1 MISKFTYRPTLL
13 SPYDFEKMEKWLE
26 AQSEKGLH
34 LSKFGQ
40 SFTRFKRGEPEKR
53 TYKIDYFDEVSNEE
67 RLSFYADSGWHY
79 ASKLQG
85 GTHIL
90 YAMKDEDFIPLH
102 TDPMEE
108 SIQLK
113 KIIGI
118 LNRRT
123 LRLFLVFLVMVFLLI
138 AIARDYNGLATFL
151 VRNVRFNDV
160 LFILYPLLLMI
171 SPLSNKS
178 KVLKK
183 IRELETGSRLEENG
197 ERWKRQ
203 RLINGITN
211 VFLLL
216 VIALMLILPSG
227 NEIPHISR
235 GSRLVA
241 NDEYYSKLPLL
252 SMADLREPAEVETD
266 FSSRQTLFARDHQ
279 AISYSTDEKEDELPE
294 ETLTSELYILELT
307 ALAGKLADEMME
319 TDGLSSW
326 REMDSE
332 IPERL
337 YIRSDGDGKELI
349 AIHNNLVVNS
359 YYRGARSEEELIDS
373 FTEKFSSYND
383 N

>member
-1 MISKFTYRPTLL
+1 MAFKFTYRPTLL
-13 SPYDFEKMEKWLE
+13 SPYDFEKIERWMES
-26 AQSEKGLH
+26 QSEKGLH

-67 RLSFYADSGWHY
+67 RLIFYADSGWHY

-102 TDPMEE
+102 TDPIEE

-123 LRLFLVFLVMVFLLI
+123 LLLFLVFLVMVFLLI

-171 SPLSNKS
+171 SPLSHKS

-183 IRELETGSRLEENG
+183 IRELETGSCCY
-197 ERWKRQ
+197 W
-203 RLINGITN
+203 
-211 VFLLL
+211 
-216 VIALMLILPSG
+216 
-227 NEIPHISR
+227 
-235 GSRLVA
+235 
-241 NDEYYSKLPLL
+241 Y
-252 SMADLREPAEVETD
+252 
-266 FSSRQTLFARDHQ
+266 
-279 AISYSTDEKEDELPE
+279 
-294 ETLTSELYILELT
+294 
-307 ALAGKLADEMME
+307 
-319 TDGLSSW
+319 
-326 REMDSE
+326 
-332 IPERL
+332 
-337 YIRSDGDGKELI
+337 
-349 AIHNNLVVNS
+349 
-359 YYRGARSEEELIDS
+359 
-373 FTEKFSSYND
+373 
-383 N
+383 